1 MSNFLAI
8 ATVTAALQQLLQDPV
23 KNAVAGAKVG
33 FSRPNAGGG
42 SQPLVNVYLYQV
54 TPNAA
59 YRNADLPTRRSD
71 GTVVRKPQAALDL
84 HYLFTFQG
92 SDDKL
97 EPQRMLGAVTR
108 TLQAQPLLST
118 QNIQAVTTPF
128 PFLAGSGL
136 DTQVERVK
144 FTPTALNLEEF
155 SKLWSAFFQVEY
167 RLSMA
172 YQASVVLI
180 ESDDTPQEGLPV
192 QSRDILVTTFL
203 RPTITQVSPA
213 TGANQPILPGSTLLI
228 RGSQLYSD
236 LVLVRIGDQ
245 TFTPPDI
252 TDTRITL
259 PLPASVPAGVQG
271 VQVVQQFA
279 LGRPAKPHNGIV
291 SNIAAIVVHPVITPI
306 AITPSHISVNVNPM
320 ARKNQRITML
330 LNEAT
335 LPAPLN
341 PAAYSFE
348 MPPLPADTG
357 SLTFAIGGVK
367 GGGTK
372 YFIRVAVDG
381 AESPL
386 DLKPASLTYG
396 PTVTMP

>member
-33 FSRPNAGGG
+33 FNRPNVAGG
-42 SQPLVNVYLYQV
+42 SQPLVNAYLYQV
-54 TPNAA
+54 TPNTA

-71 GTVVRKPQAALDL
+71 GTVVQKPQAALDL

-136 DTQVERVK
+136 DTQVERVR
-144 FTPTALNLEEF
+144 FTPTALTLEEF

-167 RLSMA
+167 RLSVA

-192 QSRDILVTTFL
+192 KSRDILVATFR
-203 RPTITQVSPA
+203 RPTITQVSPT
-213 TGANQPILPGSTLLI
+213 TGADQPILPGSTLLI
-228 RGSQLYSD
+228 RGSQLFSD
-236 LVLVRIGDQ
+236 LVLVRIGND
-245 TFTPPDI
+245 TFTPPDV

-271 VQVVQQFA
+271 VQVIQQFK
-279 LGRPAKPHNGIV
+279 LGSPAKPHNGVV
-291 SNIAAIVVHPVITPI
+291 SNIAAIVLHPVITPTTVT
-306 AITPSHISVNVNPM
+306 ASQISVNVNPM
-320 ARKNQRITML
+320 ARKNQRITLL

-335 LPAPLN
+335 LPAPLS

-348 MPPLPADTG
+348 LPPLPADTG
-357 SLTFAIGGVK
+357 SLTFAISGVK

-372 YFIRVAVDG
+372 YFIRIAVDG
-381 AESPL
+381 AENQLNL
-386 DLKPASLTYG
+386 DPTSVTFG
-396 PTVTMP
+396 PTVTVP